1 MLSMQSDDPRGE
13 RWSAPRVIAESAG
26 KMDIP
31 EFVGDAKK
39 PLLVWN
45 GGVGGLQVFDLSAR

>member
-1 MLSMQSDDPRGE
+1 MQSDDPRGE
-13 RWSAPRVIAESAG
+13 RWSAPRVIAASAG

-45 GGVGGLQVFDLSAR
+45 GGAGGLQVFDLSAH